1 MKTIDKIETIVGSA
15 FIAFSLTDIYN
26 ILSII
31 VICLQCLYFLVR
43 ACIAIYNR
51 FKNKQYD
58 KIDDEVKDAIDNI
71 QDVLDRKE
79 NDDGK
84 K

>member
-31 VICLQCLYFLVR
+31 VICLQCLYFIVR
-43 ACIAIYNR
+43 AVIAIYNR
-51 FKNKQYD
+51 FKSKQYD
-58 KIDDEVKDAIDNI
+58 KIDDDIKDAIDNI
-71 QDVLDRKE
+71 QDIVDKKE
-79 NDDGK
+79 DDDGK
-84 K
+84 E